1 MDITLSSCS
10 FSFIFLNKYVS
21 YPFNEQLWVLYHF
34 FVPGR
39 RYGGFWLPASSI
51 WNWLMMTLKILCHSF
66 MTLTSKVTLR
76 KLVFNSQR
84 TVLTKIDNFKDR
96 AQNYFDNH
104 SLEIPFMPGNFH
116 DDLIFTFFLL
126 SFLYRKIFNA
136 QKLYPVLLGIGKI
149 LNRKNRL
156 TQIKKVAHFPHFSAT
171 RKKKPCISIGY
182 NIKKCDWK
190 IYGRTIWDQ

>member
-1 MDITLSSCS
+1 MDITLRSCS
-10 FSFIFLNKYVS
+10 CSFIFLNKYVS
-21 YPFNEQLWVLYHF
+21 FPFNEQLWVLYHF
-34 FVPGR
+34 FVPRR
-39 RYGGFWLPASSI
+39 RYSGFWLPASSI

-66 MTLTSKVTLR
+66 MTLTLKVTLR

-84 TVLTKIDNFKDR
+84 TVFTEIDNFKDR

-126 SFLYRKIFNA
+126 SLSYRKIFNA
-136 QKLYPVLLGIGKI
+136 QKLYPVLLGIWKF

-156 TQIKKVAHFPHFSAT
+156 TQIKKLPIFPISVPQE
-171 RKKKPCISIGY
+171 KKTPV
-182 NIKKCDWK
+182 
-190 IYGRTIWDQ
+190 

>member
-1 MDITLSSCS
+1 MFPTLLMNSCECYIT
-10 FSFIFLNKYVS
+10 FLFREEDMVDSDCLQAQFEIDWWWPWKFCVIHLW
-21 YPFNEQLWVLYHF
+21 PWPRKFN
-34 FVPGR
+34 
-39 RYGGFWLPASSI
+39 
-51 WNWLMMTLKILCHSF
+51 
-66 MTLTSKVTLR
+66 TLR

-126 SFLYRKIFNA
+126 SLLYRKIFNA
-136 QKLYPVLLGIGKI
+136 QKLYPVLLGIWKF

-156 TQIKKVAHFPHFSAT
+156 TQIK
-171 RKKKPCISIGY
+171 
-182 NIKKCDWK
+182 
-190 IYGRTIWDQ
+190 